1 MKRAALPLIA
11 ILFTLPGLAQADSA
25 YGSLQSVH
33 EKNTVLKDLRKICT
47 PQGSPSDDVWEKT
60 IMSDTRNQQH
70 IREGFLYALQ
80 QDCDIPEHIWNA
92 TFTKAAFID
101 FLMEHMMNDLS
112 HQRRSC
118 TFTKELICRLLQ
130 VTHGTTTHGTK

>member
-47 PQGSPSDDVWEKT
+47 PQGSPSDDVWVNS
-60 IMSDTRNQQH
+60 ILSDTRNQQH
-70 IREGFLYALQ
+70 IREAILAIQRNNQNNYWEALGKVE
-80 QDCDIPEHIWNA
+80 CP
-92 TFTKAAFID
+92 
-101 FLMEHMMNDLS
+101 DL
-112 HQRRSC
+112 
-118 TFTKELICRLLQ
+118 
-130 VTHGTTTHGTK
+130 

>member
-70 IREGFLYALQ
+70 IREAILAIQRSNQNNYWDALGKVE
-80 QDCDIPEHIWNA
+80 CPDI
-92 TFTKAAFID
+92 
-101 FLMEHMMNDLS
+101 
-112 HQRRSC
+112 
-118 TFTKELICRLLQ
+118 
-130 VTHGTTTHGTK
+130 

>member
-47 PQGSPSDDVWEKT
+47 PQGSPSDDVWEKK

-70 IREGFLYALQ
+70 IREAILEKQRNNQNNYREALGKVES
-80 QDCDIPEHIWNA
+80 P
-92 TFTKAAFID
+92 
-101 FLMEHMMNDLS
+101 DL
-112 HQRRSC
+112 
-118 TFTKELICRLLQ
+118 
-130 VTHGTTTHGTK
+130 